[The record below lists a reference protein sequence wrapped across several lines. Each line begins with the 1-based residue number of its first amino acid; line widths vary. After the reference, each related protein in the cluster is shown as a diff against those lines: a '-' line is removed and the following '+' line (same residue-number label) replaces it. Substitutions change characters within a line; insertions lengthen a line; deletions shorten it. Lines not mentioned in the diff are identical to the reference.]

1 MRTVANFVRFDSTV
15 WDLVK
20 RARTDRKVLGE
31 IIETYRPPIYN
42 FIRARGFN
50 EHEAEDLSQEIFI
63 RLAKEDVLG
72 RLNPRRGR
80 FRSFL
85 LVITKN
91 VIGSEMR
98 RRQAEKRG
106 GGQKQASI
114 EEMRE
119 SIDFD
124 VERPG
129 DEKDEE
135 FNRLWLQNLVRRA
148 LSRLQAESEQKNNL
162 YYRALK
168 EYLAGNR
175 HEDVARTLARP
186 VKEVRSLIHYG
197 RSKLKAYVREL
208 VIEYSANRE
217 ECEEELA
224 FLSRYM

>member
-1 MRTVANFVRFDSTV
+1 MANFVRFDSTV

-20 RARTDRKVLGE
+20 RARTDQKVLGQ
-31 IIETYRPPIYN
+31 IIESYRPPIYN

-50 EHEAEDLSQEIFI
+50 EHEAEDLTQEIFI
-63 RLAKEDVLG
+63 RLSKEDVLG
-72 RLNPRRGR
+72 RLNPSRGR

-114 EEMRE
+114 DEMRE

-124 VERPG
+124 VEG
-129 DEKDEE
+129 AADGKDEE
-135 FNRLWLQNLVRRA
+135 FNRLWLQNLVRQA
-148 LSRLQAESEQKNNL
+148 LARLQEESERKKNL
-162 YYRALK
+162 YYQALK
-168 EYLAGNR
+168 AYLAGQK
-175 HEDVARTLARP
+175 HEDVAKALDRP
-186 VKEVRSLIHYG
+186 IREVRSLIHYG
-197 RSKLKAYVREL
+197 RAKLKAYVKEL
-208 VIEYSANRE
+208 VIDYSSSKDD
-217 ECEEELA
+217 CDEELA

>member
-1 MRTVANFVRFDSTV
+1 MAAMGNFVRFDSTV

-20 RARTDRKVLGE
+20 RARTDQKVLGE
-31 IIETYRPPIYN
+31 IIQTYRPPIYN

-63 RLAKEDVLG
+63 RLAKEEVLG
-72 RLNPRRGR
+72 RLNPKRGR

-114 EEMRE
+114 DEMRD

-124 VERPG
+124 VERSG
-129 DEKDEE
+129 DDKDEE

-148 LSRLQAESEQKNNL
+148 LARLQGESEQKKNL

-168 EYLAGNR
+168 EFLAGNR
-175 HEDVARTLARP
+175 HEDVAKTLGRP

-197 RSKLKAYVREL
+197 RSKLKSYVREL
-208 VIEYSANRE
+208 VVEYSSSSDDS
-217 ECEEELA
+217 EEELA